1 MPAAVIHHFWD
12 AITIALANNVDN
24 LGVRIAYSIRGIKI
38 SVAINLWIAVI
49 TFVISSAAALL
60 GSAAA
65 EFLGTTVAPVTA
77 MVLLVALGIWM
88 LIEPWRERRQSVY
101 SANSAAHFSRHPEKP
116 KSNLREPVGLKE
128 GTILGI
134 ALSINNIG
142 GGISAGILGINPYL
156 VGALSAAVSFLALW
170 GGNHFAV
177 FFARWRM
184 ANNAGLLGGLL
195 LIGLGVK
202 QVVG

>member
-1 MPAAVIHHFWD
+1 VVPAAVIHHFWD
-12 AITIALANNVDN
+12 VTTIALANNVDN
-24 LGVRIAYSIRGIKI
+24 LGARIAYSIRGIKI
-38 SVAINLWIAVI
+38 GVAINLWIAVI
-49 TFVISSAAALL
+49 TFLISSAAALS

-65 EFLGTTVAPVTA
+65 EVLGTTVAPVTA
-77 MVLLVALGIWM
+77 MVLLVTLGIWM
-88 LIEPWRERRQSVY
+88 LVQPGRQRRQGNY
-101 SANSAAHFSRHPEKP
+101 SASRPADRPLEKP
-116 KSNLREPVGLKE
+116 QSRLREQVGLKE

-156 VGALSAAVSFLALW
+156 VGALSALVSFLALW
-170 GGNHFAV
+170 GGNYFAIL
-177 FFARWRM
+177 FARWRM
-184 ANNAGLLGGLL
+184 ADNAGMVGGLL

>member
-1 MPAAVIHHFWD
+1 MIHHFWD
-12 AITIALANNVDN
+12 AIAIALANNVDN
-24 LGVRIAYSIRGIKI
+24 LGARIAYSIRGIKI
-38 SVAINLWIAVI
+38 SIMINLWIAVI
-49 TFVISSAAALL
+49 TFVISSAAALSGL
-60 GSAAA
+60 AAA

-88 LIEPWRERRQSVY
+88 LVEPWRDRRHSLY
-101 SANSAAHFSRHPEKP
+101 SASSAVESSHHPEKP
-116 KSNLREPVGLKE
+116 RSDLREQVGLKE

-134 ALSINNIG
+134 ALSINNVG

-156 VGALSAAVSFLALW
+156 VGVLSAVISFLALW
-170 GGNHFAV
+170 GGNYLAV

-184 ANNAGLLGGLL
+184 ADNAGVLGGIL